1 MRSKFGIQRPL
12 PWGNLPIRKD
22 ERFSCQSEWNRS
34 NETWSFILGTIFGDS
49 ATSFHK
55 ENVGNA
61 FEVQSFDRP
70 LYYIRYM
77 FIYLRRLLFDGR
89 LQYTLFTIPTH
100 STSTNVLRDEWV
112 VGKNWSAIIHD
123 FGPCQEYLKSNL
135 KNCFQINLNSLTH
148 SLDVFLLDL
157 FKVLNF
163 YFVNSFYLVFLKF

>member
-34 NETWSFILGTIFGDS
+34 NETWSFILETIFGDS

-100 STSTNVLRDEWV
+100 STSTNERFKRRVSGWKKLISNYSWFRPLPGVFEIQF
-112 VGKNWSAIIHD
+112 KKLFSNKFKFTYTFFRCLSSWS
-123 FGPCQEYLKSNL
+123 
-135 KNCFQINLNSLTH
+135 FQGSEFFI
-148 SLDVFLLDL
+148 F
-157 FKVLNF
+157 
-163 YFVNSFYLVFLKF
+163 